1 MAVTR
6 TKKTSTAP
14 RKKAVP
20 NRTPRNVVT
29 IDGRDRRP
37 WALASKERL
46 LEATTEEIAA
56 VGFERA
62 RLAEI
67 AARADMTPGS
77 VYTWFANKEELFRAA
92 LESALSAQL
101 RSNAEFLGSTDL
113 DASAWLMKLA
123 LTVPRNAADE
133 GPTAAQ
139 QLLLEAY
146 YASWRDPAAREMLAP
161 RIREHYAMYRT
172 IVEEAKGDGA
182 IDAQLDTHLLATL
195 LLAIPLGM
203 GLVNMAGIERPD
215 DVAWLDVAGR
225 FDAAVKPVNGSRAK
239 KASGAKKSGAI
250 KKPSTTAR

>member
-1 MAVTR
+1 MA
-6 TKKTSTAP
+6 TAKS
-14 RKKAVP
+14 KKAVQPKKSAP
-20 NRTPRNVVT
+20 NRTPKNVVT

-67 AARADMTPGS
+67 AARAEMTPGS

-92 LESALSAQL
+92 LESALAAQL
-101 RSNAEFLGSTDL
+101 RSNATFLESAGL
-113 DASAWLMKLA
+113 DSSAWMLKLA
-123 LTVPRNAADE
+123 LTVPRNAGDE

-161 RIREHYAMYRT
+161 RVREHYAMYRT
-172 IVEEAKGDGA
+172 IIEEAKDDGA

-203 GLVNMAGIERPD
+203 GLVNMAGVERPD

-225 FDAAVKPVNGSRAK
+225 FETAVKPTNGSRV
-239 KASGAKKSGAI
+239 KKSS
-250 KKPSTTAR
+250 KSSR

>member
-1 MAVTR
+1 MPAAK
-6 TKKTSTAP
+6 TKKTSAPP
-14 RKKAVP
+14 RKKSAP

-92 LESALSAQL
+92 LESALAAQL
-101 RSNAEFLGSTDL
+101 RSNAAFLDSTDL

-161 RIREHYAMYRT
+161 RIREHYSMYRT
-172 IVEEAKGDGA
+172 IVEDAKADGA
-182 IDAQLDTHLLATL
+182 IDPQLDTHLLATL

-203 GLVNMAGIERPD
+203 GLVNMAGVARPD
-215 DVAWLDVAGR
+215 DIAWLEVAGR
-225 FDAAVKPVNGSRAK
+225 FDVAVKPVNGSRAK
-239 KASGAKKSGAI
+239 KSGAV
-250 KKPSTTAR
+250 KKPSTSAR